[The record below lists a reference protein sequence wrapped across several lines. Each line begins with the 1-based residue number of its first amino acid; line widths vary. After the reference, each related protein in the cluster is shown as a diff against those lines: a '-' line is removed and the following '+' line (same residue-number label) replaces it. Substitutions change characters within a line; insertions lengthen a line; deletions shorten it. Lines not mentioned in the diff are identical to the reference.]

1 MREGI
6 RAGALMWDRGAYSM
20 TRRRAGGWGGTRGV
34 VPECEMQIECAA
46 AADQA
51 PAVVGRA
58 ASKWLQKGVSK
69 EGGWDV
75 EGGAEGGK
83 ENKTGR
89 LSRRSGGVKA
99 FSMGEVE
106 MWKDAGEGRCAAGAV
121 EIQRWGRGEVA
132 TYPSRKFQK
141 TEPNMVLSLF
151 LI

>member
-1 MREGI
+1 
-6 RAGALMWDRGAYSM
+6 
-20 TRRRAGGWGGTRGV
+20 
-34 VPECEMQIECAA
+34 MQIECAA

-51 PAVVGRA
+51 PAVGGRA
-58 ASKWLQKGVSK
+58 ASKGLQKGVAK

-106 MWKDAGEGRCAAGAV
+106 MWKYAGREGRCAAGARGV
-121 EIQRWGRGEVA
+121 ERGSA
-132 TYPSRKFQK
+132 RSGLCTPHKQI
-141 TEPNMVLSLF
+141 PGN
-151 LI
+151 